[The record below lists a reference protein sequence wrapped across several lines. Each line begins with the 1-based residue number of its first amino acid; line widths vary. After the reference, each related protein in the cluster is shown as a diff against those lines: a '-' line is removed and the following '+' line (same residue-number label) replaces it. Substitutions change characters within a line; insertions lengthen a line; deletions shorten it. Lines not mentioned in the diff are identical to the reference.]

1 MTVKIM
7 IDLAPFSVP
16 ESVQLCIPDQPQDN
30 GPTPGLTE
38 LFDFTSRPKLA
49 LSEIDADSLAEL
61 CDQFRRAIFEK
72 AGKADPKLELKT
84 KRTGVLWVDEMETKE
99 KDPIPD
105 KDWVAMGHQMID
117 NAIQKRSD
125 HQ

>member
-1 MTVKIM
+1 MAVKIM

-84 KRTGVLWVDEMETKE
+84 ETKE

-117 NAIQKRSD
+117 NAIQTFYHKPTQ
-125 HQ
+125 HQVRPKT

>member
-1 MTVKIM
+1 MAVKIM

-16 ESVQLCIPDQPQDN
+16 ESVQLCIPDQPQDG

-49 LSEIDADSLAEL
+49 LSEIDADSLAAL
-61 CDQFRRAIFEK
+61 CDQFRRTIFEK

-84 KRTGVLWVDEMETKE
+84 ETKE

-105 KDWVAMGHQMID
+105 KDWIAMGHQMID
-117 NAIQKRSD
+117 NAIQKHFTINRPSIKSD
-125 HQ
+125 PKPE